1 MKYFFALTILVAGI
15 RLNAQDSHYWTH
27 KYGTESTL
35 LGGLVVGS
43 HLDISSTFYN
53 PGALGISKNPAFL
66 MTGWV
71 YNLTSF
77 TFESAA
83 GAENDLGAS
92 HLSPAPDYIAGLFPI
107 KLKSAKLAYSVL
119 TRYRFH
125 ERLFTR
131 DSFRKNVLYQPGD
144 ENFSGEY
151 YIDQDVFENW
161 IGVTWSTALSQAL
174 GFGVTNYLA
183 YRTQK
188 QRTSMNSQ
196 AFTEFQTAA
205 LTSTIQHFTFYNYR
219 ILWKIG
225 LAADLSPLK
234 LGICMTTP
242 SITLYGKGT
251 TFSNQVILGQQIPD
265 YSGQDY
271 IQFSEQKETASV
283 FQSPFSIAVGAS
295 YKVGKMTL
303 HVSAEWFEKINA
315 YDIVRGMTDTNQSIG
330 FLNDNKIKH
339 CLKSVTNAGIGIQ
352 RSFTDRFELYGSFA
366 TDFSANSPDSP
377 TDITLTTWD
386 IYHIM
391 TGLLFRLWRSE
402 VTVGVGVSFGQEN
415 VQQLVDF
422 NTAHESNL
430 LLGERKKERG
440 TYRNLT
446 LLAGFSIF
454 PSELLQKT
462 LEGFPLFNKKKK
474 SKEQ

>member
-1 MKYFFALTILVAGI
+1 MKYLSTLIILVVVF

-35 LGGLVVGS
+35 LGGIVVGS

-83 GAENDLGAS
+83 GEENDLGALR
-92 HLSPAPDYIAGLFPI
+92 LSPAPDYIAGLFPT
-107 KLKSAKLAYSVL
+107 KAKSSKLAYSVL
-119 TRYRFH
+119 TRYRFQ

-131 DSFRKNVLYQPGD
+131 DSFRKDVLYHPGD

-161 IGVTWSTALSQAL
+161 FGFTWSTALSPVL
-174 GFGVTNYLA
+174 GVGVTNYLA
-183 YRTQK
+183 YRSQK
-188 QRTSMNSQ
+188 QRTSIHSQ
-196 AFTEFQTAA
+196 AFTDLQTAA
-205 LTSTIQHFTFYNYR
+205 ITSTIRHFNFYNYR
-219 ILWKIG
+219 LLWKIG
-225 LAADLSPLK
+225 LALDMSPLK
-234 LGICMTTP
+234 LGLNVTTP
-242 SITLYGKGT
+242 SLSIYGKGT
-251 TFSNQVILGQQIPD
+251 TFLNQAILGQKIPD

-271 IQFSEQKETASV
+271 VQFSEQKETASV
-283 FQSPFSIAVGAS
+283 FQSPFSIAIGAS

-303 HVSAEWFEKINA
+303 HVSAEWFEEMNTYNVVNGTTI
-315 YDIVRGMTDTNQSIG
+315 TNQTIG
-330 FLNDNKIKH
+330 IFHDNNVRH
-339 CLKSVTNAGIGIQ
+339 CLKAVTNAGLGIQ
-352 RSFTDRFELYGSFA
+352 RSFSDRFELYGSFA
-366 TDFSANSPDSP
+366 TDFSANSPDSQA
-377 TDITLTTWD
+377 DITITTWD

-391 TGLLFRLWRSE
+391 AGLLFRLWRSE
-402 VTVGVGVSFGQEN
+402 VTVGVGASFGQEN
-415 VQQLVDF
+415 VLQAVDF

-446 LLAGFSIF
+446 FLAGFSIF
-454 PSELLQKT
+454 PSELFQKT
-462 LEGFPLFNKKKK
+462 LEGFPLFNKKNK
-474 SKEQ
+474 SEDQ